1 MCSVNIVR
9 YGLLG
14 GLLLFI
20 SPGVSPGVSPLAY
33 AQSQPADPAAT
44 PPPIPSQ
51 APQRVMRPSPPRRLP
66 PNRVQPGGGLD
77 ADQQACSN
85 TTEALT
91 ALVPVDNPVMTALP
105 HPSFWFYIPDSPDLI
120 QSGEF
125 ILLSADEKTQMYNTQ
140 VALANGPGLIRVP
153 MPAELA
159 SGLSQDTYYHW
170 YFNVTCQAPD
180 GEGAVLSVNGWIY
193 RSADGVDP
201 APPDNNPVAHW
212 YDTLDQAALRLS
224 EAPQDSSAQ
233 QAWADLLTA
242 GELGELIDKPI
253 VDTAH
258 LVEE

>member
-1 MCSVNIVR
+1 MRSVNIVR

-20 SPGVSPGVSPLAY
+20 SPLVSPGASPLAN
-33 AQSQPADPAAT
+33 AQPQPAAPAAT
-44 PPPIPSQ
+44 SGQP
-51 APQRVMRPSPPRRLP
+51 PQRVIRPSPPRRLP

-91 ALVPVDNPVMTALP
+91 ALVPVDNPVMTERP

-125 ILLSADEKTQMYNTQ
+125 ILLSADEKTQIYNTQ
-140 VALANGPGLIRVP
+140 VALANGPGLVRVQ
-153 MPAELA
+153 MPAELT
-159 SGLSQDTYYHW
+159 SGLTEDTYYHW

-193 RSADGVDP
+193 RSADGVEL
-201 APPDNNPVAHW
+201 AQPDNNPVAYW
-212 YDTLDQAALRLS
+212 YDTLDQIALRLS
-224 EAPQDSSAQ
+224 EAPQNSSAQ

-253 VDTAH
+253 VDTANS
-258 LVEE
+258 VEE